1 MMYCVP
7 TYHQPPS
14 RENFNPSKNYDCRN
28 HNGPHENLVYIEPA
42 VIILPYNRIH
52 FYDILEID
60 HGPWRDNLVR
70 MHSGI
75 ANVLKSWD

>member
-14 RENFNPSKNYDCRN
+14 RENFDPTKNYDCRN
-28 HNGPHENLVYIEPA
+28 HNSPHENLVYIEPA

-52 FYDILEID
+52 FYNILSID
-60 HGPWRDNLVR
+60 HVRYAAVHADKIISPWSMADT
-70 MHSGI
+70 
-75 ANVLKSWD
+75 